1 MDSATEYIKLCV
13 VILLLFAVLMI
24 FGNPQ
29 SDPRSFIIRKV
40 ADEVFAV

>member
-1 MDSATEYIKLCV
+1 VDSAIEYTRLCV
-13 VILLLFAVLMI
+13 VCFPLFAVLMI
-24 FGNPQ
+24 VENPQ